1 MKKLVSTLSLAV
13 MATFPMGAG
22 AQEMPEALLQA
33 TRQAVAANPDVQA
46 RWHVFTGAEADQDFA
61 RAAYRPTVDLVAGVG
76 REKRKSPGTPSNS
89 YTRSGVEAS
98 LTQMLYDGWFT
109 PNEVE
114 RLGHARVTRYY
125 ELLETMEETALEVV
139 RAYSDL
145 LRYRQLVELA
155 KANYVEHKLLHD
167 QISERVKAG
176 VSRGVD
182 FEQAT
187 GRLALAESNLL
198 TEASNLHDVTARYLR
213 IIGVQPDPQLPSLD
227 ARHLAGGVPL
237 DSESAIKAAL
247 SDNYQLKASIANI
260 MSRTVEVDSQKAG
273 YRPRLDLRAS
283 EGHFRNLDGV
293 DGRSRER
300 VIELVL
306 SYNLYRGG
314 ADDARL
320 QAAAEELNRSKD
332 LREKACR
339 DARQTLAIAWNDV
352 QRLREQLAYLDQ
364 HQLSTEKSRE
374 AYRQQFDIGQRTLLD
389 LLDTENEYFEAR
401 RAYVNATHDQI
412 VAQARSLAS
421 MGQLLKTMGVV
432 REDLPTVSD
441 LGQNEDEYK
450 ADPETMCPPETPTML
465 KVDKDALLADAMRT
479 GRKR

>member
-1 MKKLVSTLSLAV
+1 MKKLVSTLSIAVLA
-13 MATFPMGAG
+13 TLPLGAG
-22 AQEMPEALLQA
+22 AQELPDALLQA
-33 TRQAVAANPDVQA
+33 ARQAVAANPDVQS
-46 RWHVFTGAEADQDFA
+46 RWHVFTASESDQDQA
-61 RAAYRPTVDLVAGVG
+61 RAGYRPTVDLTAGVG
-76 REKRKSPGTPSNS
+76 RERRKSPGTATNS

-114 RLGHARVTRYY
+114 RLGHARVTRYF
-125 ELLETMEETALEVV
+125 ELLETMEDTTLEVV
-139 RAYSDL
+139 RAYSDV
-145 LRYRQLVELA
+145 LRYRKLVDLA
-155 KANYVEHKLLHD
+155 KSNYVEHKLLHD

-213 IIGVQPDPQLPSLD
+213 IIGVQPDPQLPSLE
-227 ARHLAGGVPL
+227 ARHLASGVPA
-237 DSESAIKAAL
+237 DSESAVKAAL
-247 SDNYQLKASIANI
+247 SENYQLKASIANI
-260 MSRTVEVDSQKAG
+260 LSSMSDVDSQKAG
-273 YRPRLDLRAS
+273 YRPRLDLRARQ
-283 EGHFRNLDGV
+283 GVFRNLDGV
-293 DGRSRER
+293 DGRSREG
-300 VIELVL
+300 VVELVL

-320 QAAAEELNRSKD
+320 RGAAEELNRSKD

-401 RAYVNATHDQI
+401 RAYVNATHDQVI
-412 VAQARSLAS
+412 AQARSLAS
-421 MGQLLKTMGVV
+421 MGQLLKTLGVV

-441 LGQNEDEYK
+441 LGQDEDEYK

-465 KVDKDALLADAMRT
+465 KVDKEALLADAMKS
-479 GRKR
+479 GRGR

>member
-13 MATFPMGAG
+13 LATLSLGAA
-22 AQEMPEALLQA
+22 AQEIPEALLQA
-33 TRQAVAANPDVQA
+33 TRQAVAVNPDVQA
-46 RWHVFTGAEADQDFA
+46 HWHVFMGAETDQDQA
-61 RAAYRPTVDLVAGVG
+61 RAGYRPSLDLTAGVG
-76 REKRKSPGTPSNS
+76 REKRKSPGMASNS
-89 YTRSGVEAS
+89 YTRSGIEVS

-114 RLGHARVTRYY
+114 RLGHAWVTRYY
-125 ELLETMEETALEVV
+125 ELLDSMEGTTLEVV
-139 RAYSDL
+139 RAYNDV
-145 LRYRQLVELA
+145 LRYRELVELA
-155 KANYVEHKLLHD
+155 KSNYVEHKLLYD

-213 IIGVQPDPQLPSLD
+213 IIGVQPDPQLPPLEIQ
-227 ARHLAGGVPL
+227 HLAGGMPA
-237 DSESAIKAAL
+237 DTDTAMNAAL
-247 SDNYQLKASIANI
+247 SENYQLKASIANI
-260 MSRTVEVDSQKAG
+260 LSRMAEVDSQKAG
-273 YRPRLDLRAS
+273 YRPRLDLRARQ
-283 EGHFRNLDGV
+283 GHFRNLDGV
-293 DGRSRER
+293 DGHSREG
-300 VIELVL
+300 VVELVL

-320 QAAAEELNRSKD
+320 QGAAEKLNQSKD

-339 DARQTLAIAWNDV
+339 DARQTLSIAWNDV
-352 QRLREQLAYLDQ
+352 QRLHEQLIYLDQ

-401 RAYVNATHDQI
+401 RAYTNAAHDQ
-412 VAQARSLAS
+412 VFAQARSLAS
-421 MGQLLKTMGVV
+421 MGQLLKTLGVV
-432 REDLPTVSD
+432 REDLPSVSD
-441 LGQNEDEYK
+441 LGQDEDEYK
-450 ADPETMCPPETPTML
+450 ADPETMCPPEMPTML
-465 KVDKDALLADAMRT
+465 KVDKKALLVDAMKT